1 MMIEKKA
8 ALAKAARRDIATLV
22 EKNKLETARIKVES
36 VIHDDIHVELLEI
49 LELYCELLS
58 ARFGLLD
65 TSAKEP
71 DPGVYEAVCAIIHAA
86 TRTEL
91 KELHTLREMLMH
103 KFGREFSLAV
113 MENRDG
119 CVSPRVTRKLTID
132 TPPDA
137 LIEAYLEEISR
148 GYGVPYLPR
157 LPQDGESGDGGG
169 GGLGMPALERKHSEM
184 VAPQLTDPVGA
195 TSDRVAAKLP
205 KIPPTEGTA
214 TPDVSSSTGQAAA
227 KPTPPAEDEFEAL
240 KRRLDALKVRK

>member
-1 MMIEKKA
+1 MAEKKA

-86 TRTEL
+86 LRTEL
-91 KELHTLREMLMH
+91 KGDTTPLDLSPRLIFRIELHTLREMLMH

-113 MENRDG
+113 IENRDG
-119 CVSPRVTRKLTID
+119 CVSPRV
-132 TPPDA
+132 
-137 LIEAYLEEISR
+137 S
-148 GYGVPYLPR
+148 
-157 LPQDGESGDGGG
+157 
-169 GGLGMPALERKHSEM
+169 
-184 VAPQLTDPVGA
+184 
-195 TSDRVAAKLP
+195 
-205 KIPPTEGTA
+205 
-214 TPDVSSSTGQAAA
+214 
-227 KPTPPAEDEFEAL
+227 
-240 KRRLDALKVRK
+240 